1 VGPEGWTPRGAH
13 RETFDGPGLDPG
25 TWLPHYLP
33 AWSSRDASAA
43 TYEVRESCLHLWIP
57 PDQGLWCHPDHQP
70 PLRVSGVQSGNHSG
84 PVGSTR
90 AQQPYREGL
99 TVREEQQ
106 PFAGWLVGPG
116 ELSTRLRM
124 SVSPRSMA
132 ALWLV
137 GIEDVPE
144 RSAEICVVEVFGS
157 AVVPGQGAAVGVGLH
172 PFRDPAVTEDFAAVR
187 RPLDVGS
194 WHTYAVRWSAD
205 GATFL
210 VDGEA
215 VRRCARPP
223 TYPMQLMVA
232 VFDFPGSA
240 APGDEAVP
248 ELWVD
253 EISWVPWT
261 G

>member
-1 VGPEGWTPRGAH
+1 RVSFAMRRSGVRIPSAPPDDPLPDPGGGLSVPGSPCHGVPVGPEGWTPRGAH

-144 RSAEICVVEVFGS
+144 RSAEI
-157 AVVPGQGAAVGVGLH
+157 
-172 PFRDPAVTEDFAAVR
+172 
-187 RPLDVGS
+187 
-194 WHTYAVRWSAD
+194 
-205 GATFL
+205 
-210 VDGEA
+210 
-215 VRRCARPP
+215 
-223 TYPMQLMVA
+223 
-232 VFDFPGSA
+232 
-240 APGDEAVP
+240 
-248 ELWVD
+248 
-253 EISWVPWT
+253 
-261 G
+261 